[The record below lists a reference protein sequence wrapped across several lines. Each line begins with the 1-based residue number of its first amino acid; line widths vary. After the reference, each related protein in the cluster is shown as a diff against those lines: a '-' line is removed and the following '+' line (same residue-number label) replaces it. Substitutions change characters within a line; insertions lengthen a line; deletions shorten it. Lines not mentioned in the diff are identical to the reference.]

1 MPTRKQRRRRDK
13 TFRHE
18 YETVLIDEEGN
29 EIPLTEVRTHEEPK
43 PAKKN
48 GASGQRKG
56 AARGSRR
63 PIREVAPPS
72 WNRAFKRGG
81 IWGGAMIVVSILFL
95 GKSAPVASRVLIGVL
110 YGVAFIPLMYFV
122 DRMTYNTYLR
132 RSGAAPAKT
141 KKK

>member
-29 EIPLTEVRTHEEPK
+29 ETPLTELRTHDEPK

-48 GASGQRKG
+48 GASGQKKQ

-63 PIREVAPPS
+63 PVREAPPPS

-81 IWGGAMIVVSILFL
+81 MWGAAMIVLSIFFL
-95 GKSAPVASRVLIGVL
+95 GRSAPIAQRVLIGVM
-110 YGVAFIPLMYFV
+110 YGVAFVPLMYFV
-122 DRMTYNTYLR
+122 DRMTYNAYLR
-132 RSGAAPAKT
+132 RSGAAAG
-141 KKK
+141 KKKK